1 MSRPAFCEHLKVL
14 ASIAWIAT
22 ASGASERK
30 AWWSPV
36 LLAKQHQGDTGPAQL
51 VMDVGPIGLC
61 LGPGALLTVVT
72 AYRIASSTR
81 SVRPA
86 DAARCNVSPT
96 VLRARLSDRTIARS
110 VAATFVL
117 EAQNLPYSTHRHSL
131 VWHRSPRLPSQRRA
145 GGRRPL
151 SDRAARHPR
160 AHEGVAG
167 SVRNRWPASYRKQ
180 WPLPLES
187 APPATRRPRNGGG
200 TGSTI
205 GSEANGRACIPSGG
219 ISAVCGSP
227 GDGFA
232 AKERSL
238 KRPKIA

>member
-51 VMDVGPIGLC
+51 VMDVGPIRLC

-131 VWHRSPRLPSQRRA
+131 VWHRSPSNGERA
-145 GGRRPL
+145 GDDRSAIEPPAIPEHMKGWRDRFGIGGRLRIGSSGRFPWNQHLRPL
-151 SDRAARHPR
+151 D
-160 AHEGVAG
+160 
-167 SVRNRWPASYRKQ
+167 VRGTVGEQVLRSGPKPTGALASRVG
-180 WPLPLES
+180 
-187 APPATRRPRNGGG
+187 A
-200 TGSTI
+200 
-205 GSEANGRACIPSGG
+205 
-219 ISAVCGSP
+219 
-227 GDGFA
+227 
-232 AKERSL
+232 
-238 KRPKIA
+238 